1 MPSVGSSGLAASSE
15 GARALR
21 LLAALAIACASP
33 GTGTILSVSA
43 TPLGDKGRLVHSL
56 GVAAAGGSVAAVLP
70 LGCALPCEGTFSV
83 RTTRRDQERITLS
96 FYTMAER
103 ATAIGGVQ
111 IVGLPLGPAGEH
123 GAEVKIRASKE
134 KLFVYATLKE
144 SGAALTMRT
153 LLAVGP

>member
-1 MPSVGSSGLAASSE
+1 VTIVGSSGLAASRR
-15 GARALR
+15 GARALG
-21 LLAALAIACASP
+21 LLAALAIACAGH
-33 GTGTILSVSA
+33 GTGTSITVSA

-83 RTTRRDQERITLS
+83 RTTRRDQKRITLS

-111 IVGLPLGPAGEH
+111 IVGLPPGPAGER
-123 GAEVKIRASKE
+123 GADVKIRASKE
-134 KLFVYATLKE
+134 KVFVNAALKE
-144 SGAALTMRT
+144 SGAELEVRT